1 MILEKAY
8 ITSNLVNYNMKKH
21 LYICIEQRYPILK
34 LFWSIRLSIHSADC
48 VRHSM
53 LMFNEWV
60 NSVEGGRRPKSSPRP
75 TRYACELIPLDI
87 TCEQR
92 DASVCARSTFAL
104 IQAQR

>member
-8 ITSNLVNYNMKKH
+8 ITSNLVNNNMKKY

-60 NSVEGGRRPKSSPRP
+60 NSVEAVDGQKVPR
-75 TRYACELIPLDI
+75 
-87 TCEQR
+87 
-92 DASVCARSTFAL
+92 
-104 IQAQR
+104 AQRVTRVNESLSTSPVNNEMPRYVLDLLLH

>member
-60 NSVEGGRRPKSSPRP
+60 NSVEAVDGQKVPR
-75 TRYACELIPLDI
+75 
-87 TCEQR
+87 
-92 DASVCARSTFAL
+92 
-104 IQAQR
+104 AQRVTRVNESLSTSPVNNEMPRYVLDLLLH